1 MEREA
6 LRRPE
11 LGRVVA
17 EGGRR
22 LGDADRD
29 MGKSHLFDVLQ
40 FLGSRRIISDIRCAV
55 DLFRNGFDLVF
66 QAAFQI
72 IEGVIVGTLINGGED
87 FFSQI
92 QTAFAAFCKYIGLC
106 HCDADF
112 RTGIFDDLLL
122 FCGVSGEHV
131 QRNNDRQAKF
141 LHVGNMA
148 HEVRKASLDRFR
160 IGFCEFILRF
170 AAIHLERT
178 NGRNKDRRIRL

>member
-40 FLGSRRIISDIRCAV
+40 FLGSRWIVSDIRCAV

-72 IEGVIVGTLINGGED
+72 IEGVIASALINGRED
-87 FFSQI
+87 FFQPDPDR
-92 QTAFAAFCKYIGLC
+92 LC
-106 HCDADF
+106 
-112 RTGIFDDLLL
+112 RLL
-122 FCGVSGEHV
+122 
-131 QRNNDRQAKF
+131 
-141 LHVGNMA
+141 
-148 HEVRKASLDRFR
+148 
-160 IGFCEFILRF
+160 
-170 AAIHLERT
+170 
-178 NGRNKDRRIRL
+178 